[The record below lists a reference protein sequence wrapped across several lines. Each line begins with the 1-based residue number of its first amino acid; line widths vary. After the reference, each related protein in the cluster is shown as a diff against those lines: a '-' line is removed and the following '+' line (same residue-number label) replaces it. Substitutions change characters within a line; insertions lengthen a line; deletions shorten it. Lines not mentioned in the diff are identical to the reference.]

1 MAVKAWRKDVAWRDA
16 HEAPIRPLLDALSF
30 TQGKA
35 NWGYALRFGLL
46 KVTDADMALIA
57 RAMQAAG

>member
-1 MAVKAWRKDVAWRDA
+1 MAWRDA

-46 KVTDADMALIA
+46 EVSADDMACIGN
-57 RAMQAAG
+57 AMRPVKPAA